1 MFITHQ
7 VSLIDNKRAMAKSSQ
22 VINNILRWKYNTVKS

>member
-22 VINNILRWKYNTVKS
+22 VIDNILRSTEDEK